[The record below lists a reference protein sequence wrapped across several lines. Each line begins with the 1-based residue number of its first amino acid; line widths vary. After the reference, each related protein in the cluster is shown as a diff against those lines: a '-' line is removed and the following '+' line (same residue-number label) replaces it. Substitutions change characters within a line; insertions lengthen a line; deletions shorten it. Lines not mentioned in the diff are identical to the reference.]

1 MSTAKKPFALSKETM
16 DIERLGM
23 LKAEIA
29 ILTAEHDKIESR
41 LRRKLGRRVG
51 LHYAFTAFDGMAK
64 TFNYV
69 RAKRLIGAAEFYKC
83 WKEVGYRSSRLTSL
97 KQKD

>member
-1 MSTAKKPFALSKETM
+1 MVTKSKPFALSKETL

-29 ILTAEHDKIESR
+29 ALTKEHDRIEER
-41 LRRKLGRRVG
+41 LRRKLGRRIG
-51 LHYAFTAFDGMAK
+51 LHFAFTAYDTVAK

-69 RAKRLIGAAEFYKC
+69 RAKRLLGAAVYDKC
-83 WKEVGYRSSRLTSL
+83 WKTTAYRSSRLTSL
-97 KQKD
+97 KE

>member
-1 MSTAKKPFALSKETM
+1 MATKTKPFALSKETR

-29 ILTAEHDKIESR
+29 ALTAEHDRIESR
-41 LRRKLGRRVG
+41 LRKTLGRRVA
-51 LHYAFTAFDGMAK
+51 LHFAFTAYDTVAK

-69 RAKRLIGAAEFYKC
+69 RAKRLLGAAVYDKC
-83 WKEVGYRSSRLTSL
+83 WKTTEYRSSRLTSL
-97 KQKD
+97 KL